1 MDNEKMTLYKGKYRV
16 ESTRLPDWDYA
27 SSGWY
32 FVTICTKDRVCFF
45 GEIVSGTMHRPES
58 GEIAHRRWEEIP
70 QRYAHV
76 VLDAF
81 VVMPNH
87 IHGII
92 EICDDLR
99 RDAPRR
105 VSTGR
110 FGPLQRGSLS
120 SIVNH
125 YKGAVTKEIR
135 STGCSDFAWQ
145 PRFHEHIIRNEKS
158 LHAIRRYIFDNPARW
173 DEDHLKV

>member
-1 MDNEKMTLYKGKYRV
+1 MTLYKGKYRV

-99 RDAPRR
+99 KTCLHVETRHGASLQDGSVHCNGALYPPS
-105 VSTGR
+105 ST
-110 FGPLQRGSLS
+110 
-120 SIVNH
+120 I
-125 YKGAVTKEIR
+125 TKEPSPKRYGVQGAQISPGNR
-135 STGCSDFAWQ
+135 VFTNTSFAMKNLFM
-145 PRFHEHIIRNEKS
+145 PFGVIFSIILPDGMKT
-158 LHAIRRYIFDNPARW
+158 I
-173 DEDHLKV
+173 